1 MNQAI
6 IVIPARGGSKGI
18 PRKNLRP
25 VAGLPLV
32 VSAAFRCM
40 GIEPEGWDIE
50 VVVATDDRQ
59 IGEVCEAHGITV
71 ALRPP
76 VDDEQPIHV
85 AVEQVLQRL
94 RDVGRIGA
102 LEFQSVDD
110 ADWDDPITSSEHEFD
125 VVAIHQCTSPMM
137 TEGWLEASFEEFVES
152 DERLASAATVLP
164 ERHLLWGEDGPL
176 YESRVNRQYAK
187 TTVWRETGGLQ
198 LCREFP
204 RLEPEYGSPMIG
216 FPHHL
221 IEVPEVES
229 LDIDTHSDLFLANRS
244 IGKAQIGIVAEVGH
258 RIGTGHLRRALT
270 LADLMSHH
278 YVIIGVRT
286 EDEDIEVYHHII
298 SEHGYPVMD
307 QTPLADFD
315 VAVLDGPGTTESE
328 IQALRSIG
336 VLTVTFESN
345 LIPGTADLEFDALA
359 APEVGRLSGPE
370 FFLPRSEFAGLD
382 PERPRNEIVVTFGG
396 TDPAGLSHPVAEAIK
411 RHLEVQPWFDYRLTL
426 VVPPI
431 GQADIPA
438 DGYRVVHHPASMAAL
453 MASAAVVV
461 TSQGRTVYEA
471 ALCGAPTVSIAV
483 NARERSH
490 YELPGV
496 VSLGAVEQYKTNPG
510 MVATAVTGLLS
521 RPEEASEGALMA
533 WRAMQCSRRGEPVAE
548 VLERAIRTTW
558 LPR

>member
-1 MNQAI
+1 MNQAL
-6 IVIPARGGSKGI
+6 IVIPARGGSKGV

-32 VSAAFRCM
+32 VNAAFRCM
-40 GIEPEGWDIE
+40 GIRPEGWDIE
-50 VVVATDDRQ
+50 VVVGTDDRQ

-85 AVEQVLQRL
+85 AAEQVLQRL
-94 RDVGRIGA
+94 RDVGRIGP

-110 ADWDDPITSSEHEFD
+110 ADWENPLISSEHKFD

-152 DERLASAATVLP
+152 DERLESAATVLP

-198 LCREFP
+198 LCRDFP
-204 RLEPEYGSPMIG
+204 RLESAYGSPMIG

-221 IEVPEVES
+221 IEVPEVEA
-229 LDIDTHSDLFLANRS
+229 LDIDTHNDLFIANRS
-244 IGKAQIGIVAEVGH
+244 IGKAQIGMVAEVGH
-258 RIGTGHLRRALT
+258 RIGTGHLRRVLT
-270 LADLMSHH
+270 VADLMSHH
-278 YVIIGVRT
+278 DVIIGVRS
-286 EDEDIEVYHHII
+286 EDEDIVLYHHLI
-298 SEHGYPVMD
+298 SEHGYPVMTD
-307 QTPLADFD
+307 ETPLTDFD
-315 VAVLDGPGTTESE
+315 VVVLDGPGTTQPE
-328 IQALRSIG
+328 IISLRAAG

-359 APEVGRLSGPE
+359 APEAGRLYGPE

-382 PERPRNEIVVTFGG
+382 PERPRNQIVVTFGG

-411 RHLEVQPWFDYRLTL
+411 RQLEVQPWHDHLLTL

-453 MASAAVVV
+453 MAGAALVV

-483 NARERSH
+483 NARERCH
-490 YELPGV
+490 YQLPGV
-496 VSLGAVEQYKTNPG
+496 LYLGAVEQFKANPG
-510 MVATAVTGLLS
+510 VVASTVTGILS

-533 WRAMQCSRRGEPVAE
+533 WKAMQCSRRGEPVAE
-548 VLERAIRTTW
+548 ALDRAIRTRW
-558 LPR
+558 LP